1 MISYL
6 RYMMQLM
13 DFFLGFNTEL
23 SNEANSKAQKNRK
36 KVKQNKTKTGQGK
49 KETWKVLRTSYLRL
63 RKQNQK

>member
-23 SNEANSKAQKNRK
+23 SNEANSKTQKNRN
-36 KVKQNKTKTGQGK
+36 KVKQNETKTGQGK
-49 KETWKVLRTSYLRL
+49 KETWKVLKTSYLRL

>member
-23 SNEANSKAQKNRK
+23 SNETNSKTQKNRN
-36 KVKQNKTKTGQGK
+36 KVKQNETKTGQGK
-49 KETWKVLRTSYLRL
+49 KETWKVLKTSYLRL